1 MGRKSLVSLC
11 VVAQLSGWMAA
22 CDSSGDSGA
31 QGALAET
38 SGAAGGVSSQSA
50 DPLAGAYLAG
60 AGIGVSNL
68 DMSQEFYVS
77 VFGMSL
83 RYELPVPGY
92 VNERVLY
99 FPNGQGSD
107 VVLMN
112 FIDGLPHNYTNNPAK
127 LVFYV
132 PSATSIVEAIR
143 ARGLAIVAEPTPQA
157 AFANTVIG
165 FARDPDGYTLE
176 IIESPGLQMPFL
188 GAIGLGVSDLDRAKA
203 FYTQV
208 LGMQPM
214 GDLLQ
219 VPGVWDEWILQHP
232 SGMGSALVLLHYTDG
247 QPHNYTGNPL
257 KTAHFVADS
266 AALTTRVEQA
276 GLPILSPPMVFDVLG
291 TQAKIGLASDPDG
304 YTVEMVTVLP

>member
-1 MGRKSLVSLC
+1 MRHTSLVT
-11 VVAQLSGWMAA
+11 LSVLFILSPCITG
-22 CDSSGDSGA
+22 CDSTQEGRLTA
-31 QGALAET
+31 PV
-38 SGAAGGVSSQSA
+38 GAAGNTANPGA

-60 AGIGVSNL
+60 AGIGVSDL

-77 VFGMSL
+77 VFGMAL

-99 FPNGQGSD
+99 YPDGQGSD

-112 FIDGLPHNYTNNPAK
+112 FIDGMPHNYTNNPAK

-132 PSATSIVEAIR
+132 PSAMSIVEAIR
-143 ARGLAIVAEPTPQA
+143 ARGLAILSEPAPQA

-176 IIESPGLQMPFL
+176 IIESPGLTQPFL
-188 GAIGLGVSDLDRAKA
+188 GAIGLGVADLDRAKN
-203 FYTQV
+203 FYTTV

-214 GDLLQ
+214 GGLLQ

-232 SGMGSALVLLHYTDG
+232 SGMGSALVLMHYTDG
-247 QPHNYTGNPL
+247 TPRNYTNNPL

-266 AALTTRVEQA
+266 AALTARVEQA
-276 GLPILSPPMVFDVLG
+276 GLPILTQPMDFDVLG
-291 TQAKIGLASDPDG
+291 VKAKIGLARDPDG
-304 YTVEMVTVLP
+304 YQLEMVTILP